1 MEKPE
6 QNEVK
11 VVEED
16 FLNKP
21 IGSIEKAS
29 IKPAVVTIS
38 GVVIKTH
45 KTDGTEM
52 KVPSASVLVIHPDK
66 KEEPIAISKV
76 TYVDGKVIKTAGLW
90 VQLDADGNI
99 QKSSAIDRLLKYHK
113 CSTLKELEGKV
124 MDTVQESE
132 DSKYLSLKAY

>member
-6 QNEVK
+6 QNEV

-16 FLNKP
+16 ILNKP
-21 IGSIEKAS
+21 IGKIEKTS
-29 IKPAVVTIS
+29 IKPAIVTIS

-45 KTDGTEM
+45 KSDGTLM
-52 KVPSASVLVIHPDK
+52 KVPSASILVIHPEK
-66 KEEPIAISKV
+66 KEEPMAISKV

-90 VQLDADGNI
+90 VQLDADNNI
-99 QKSSAIDRLLKYHK
+99 QKSSAIDRLLKYLK
-113 CSTLKELEGKV
+113 CSTLKEIEGKII
-124 MDTVQESE
+124 DTVQESD

>member
-6 QNEVK
+6 QNEVE

-16 FLNKP
+16 ILNTS

-45 KTDGTEM
+45 KSDGTEM
-52 KVPSASVLVIHPDK
+52 KIPSASVLVIHPDK
-66 KEEPIAISKV
+66 KDEPIAISKV

-90 VQLDADGNI
+90 VQLDADEKI
-99 QKSSAIDRLLKYHK
+99 QKGSAIDRLLSYHK
-113 CSTLKELEGKV
+113 CSTLKELSGKV

>member
-6 QNEVK
+6 QNEV

-16 FLNKP
+16 ILNKP
-21 IGSIEKAS
+21 VGEIEKTS
-29 IKPAVVTIS
+29 IKPAIVTIS

-45 KTDGTEM
+45 KTDGTLM
-52 KVPSASVLVIHPDK
+52 KVPSASILVIHPDK

-90 VQLDADGNI
+90 VQLDADNNI
-99 QKSSAIDRLLKYHK
+99 QKSSAIDRLLKYLK
-113 CSTLKELEGKV
+113 CSTLKEIEGKV
-124 MDTVQESE
+124 IDTVQESE